1 MDNAEENPTVDPAAV
16 MRELRRAGEVSARQI
31 PITGH
36 EADPGAGSLWKPRVI
51 ESHRPWIGKIYV
63 VIRRWI
69 YREISLSVE
78 DSIRRQETVNGV
90 MEERVG
96 RLEKNASGPSVE
108 KSV

>member
-1 MDNAEENPTVDPAAV
+1 MDSAEENPTVDPAAV

-78 DSIRRQETVNGV
+78 DSIRRQETINGV

-96 RLEKNASGPSVE
+96 QLEKNASGPSGE